1 MRSTRF
7 EYFIRP
13 DLCAAEGR
21 PISPGT
27 GFYRA
32 VGAGHHTIA
41 PAPRATNRLGRR
53 PHAAPSSPGNDLD
66 MMTHNNQG
74 AAMIKL
80 MSRVLGLTAARAVL
94 PAMAGEKIVVVER
107 PVGETTVDLGA
118 KGDSVGD
125 LLVFANKVYDAGNK
139 TELGSDQGYCVRTVV
154 GKSWECIWT
163 LMLKS
168 GQITVEGPF
177 LDAGDSLMAVT
188 GGTGK
193 YAGAKGS
200 MKLHP
205 RDATPTGYDFT
216 YDLL

>member
-1 MRSTRF
+1 
-7 EYFIRP
+7 
-13 DLCAAEGR
+13 
-21 PISPGT
+21 
-27 GFYRA
+27 
-32 VGAGHHTIA
+32 
-41 PAPRATNRLGRR
+41 
-53 PHAAPSSPGNDLD
+53 
-66 MMTHNNQG
+66 
-74 AAMIKL
+74 MIKL
-80 MSRVLGLTAARAVL
+80 TSRVLGLCAALAVL
-94 PAMAGEKIVVVER
+94 PALAGERIVVVER

-118 KGDSVGD
+118 KGDSIGD

-139 TELGSDQGYCVRTVV
+139 TQIGSDQGYCVRTIV
-154 GKSWECIWT
+154 GKSWECFWT
-163 LMLKS
+163 LTLKA

-177 LDAGDSLMAVT
+177 MDEGDSLMSVT

>member
-1 MRSTRF
+1 
-7 EYFIRP
+7 
-13 DLCAAEGR
+13 
-21 PISPGT
+21 
-27 GFYRA
+27 
-32 VGAGHHTIA
+32 
-41 PAPRATNRLGRR
+41 
-53 PHAAPSSPGNDLD
+53 
-66 MMTHNNQG
+66 
-74 AAMIKL
+74 
-80 MSRVLGLTAARAVL
+80 MSRVLGLTAALAVL
-94 PAMAGEKIVVVER
+94 PAMAGERIIVVER

-118 KGDSVGD
+118 KGDSIGD

-139 TELGSDQGYCVRTVV
+139 TQVGSDQGYCVRTVV
-154 GKSWECIWT
+154 GKSWECFWT
-163 LMLKS
+163 LTLKA

-177 LDAGDSLMAVT
+177 LDEGDSLMSVT